1 MRRCWVDSNFS
12 VVYFFCLSSFVSS
25 VNCVGVNV
33 KGWFLLERLAAKR
46 YLHTKCGRERERDRH
61 EASASVRATFTNI
74 LLPETTTTWGLT
86 NLCVCVSLSL
96 YTYRLYIYF
105 DRSYV

>member
-1 MRRCWVDSNFS
+1 MRRCWVDSNFF

-46 YLHTKCGRERERDRH
+46 YLHTKCGRERERPARSECICACNIH
-61 EASASVRATFTNI
+61 EYIAPRNNNNMGVNKFV
-74 LLPETTTTWGLT
+74 
-86 NLCVCVSLSL
+86 CVCESLAV
-96 YTYRLYIYF
+96 YIPSVYIF
-105 DRSYV
+105 